1 MGTRSLW
8 RRGPTTKESI
18 SGKNVR
24 LRSLD
29 PTDPAVVAA
38 TVIDA
43 SQAGSAVTFQGTE
56 TEECVLSG
64 FTIRKGWAV
73 FGGGIFGGGCQ
84 ATIEYNTVRECRA
97 SGGPNHGGGL
107 YECDGLIQ
115 HNFIYDN
122 AAPNGEGGGLYG
134 CGGSIFYNTIQD
146 NYANRGGGLAVC
158 SARNHGNF
166 VLDNTATG
174 NAGLGGGYYRCGGL
188 TTNCVVARNDA
199 DFEGG
204 GFYSCTGSILFCTVY
219 SNGAFEGYSF
229 HGCSGVL
236 QNNIVGGP
244 VSPVVNSRQP
254 TYCCFTNWDGEGE
267 GNFQANPRF
276 AEGYRLAPDS
286 PCIDAGRAAFVTVD
300 TDLDGEPRPYD
311 ATDRPRGDG
320 SDLDI
325 GAYEFIGTAQPN
337 PLPNRPVNESPMDGE
352 TLLGFVFS
360 MVSSPFSDDDPE
372 DDHVASQWEV
382 SLTNDFTDIWGGTG
396 YTKNFLTTLR
406 AIVEGEPFPAETTFW
421 WRVRHA
427 DSYGAWSEWSVPTS
441 YQTRAPGALLQVP
454 QDFATIQSAIDN
466 SVDGDEIVVATG
478 TYKEDIDFLGKN
490 IVLTSTN
497 PLDATVVATTV
508 IRLSNSRFP
517 TVNFSRPTGQ
527 PTFPTLTGF
536 TIHGS
541 PFGIDCNGADATI
554 SHNVVK
560 SGPIDQCDGFILD
573 NRIEGG
579 EGILDPDEALIEGN
593 TILSGGIQGQFSFP
607 TIRDNLITGVSGRA
621 ITECHGLIE
630 GNTITYN
637 GYGAIGDCDGT
648 IRRNVVAFNTTP
660 NSHSHR
666 AGIAFCNGTIE
677 FNRIFNNTTQGG
689 GMEEDFRL

>member
-1 MGTRSLW
+1 MFALPGFSATLLVPDEF
-8 RRGPTTKESI
+8 PTIQAALDSAVHGDEIVVATGVYYERI
-18 SGKNVR
+18 RFMGKNVR

-174 NAGLGGGYYRCGGL
+174 NAGLGGGYYRCDGL

-637 GYGAIGDCDGT
+637 TGGAIT
-648 IRRNVVAFNTTP
+648 
-660 NSHSHR
+660 
-666 AGIAFCNGTIE
+666 E
-677 FNRIFNNTTQGG
+677 
-689 GMEEDFRL
+689 